1 MPRGL
6 RARLALSI
14 SLITAVVVGG
24 SFFAVH
30 QGTGSE
36 LQRKIDQDLNE
47 QFVEFQQQ
55 ALAGIDTTKQLERAA
70 KKWVASQR
78 YHPESRIFVIQ
89 VNGRPDVTNQQDV
102 VERELEAENGTGEA
116 ASETE
121 GTTRLLNAPSGMT
134 NASSEEAGRLRV
146 LSRPIVQ
153 DGQTLGTF
161 RVADPRQ
168 PIERAQAGLRKT
180 YLAVSL
186 VALLV
191 SIAVAVSVANLITR
205 PLRRMAGVASAV
217 DAGELTHRIGDVGT
231 GYEATMLAES
241 FDHMLDRLESAFT
254 RQHEFVSDASHE
266 LRTPLTVL
274 RGQLELLAREDD
286 SAEERVRTI
295 EMLLRGL
302 DHMSRLVDDM
312 LVLARAEAG
321 ELIQPQP
328 IVLADYLED
337 LQRDLPLFGERD
349 FHVEGPRHGTL
360 VADPDRLSQVLRNLV
375 KNAVSHT
382 EHGDR
387 VTVALKPRG
396 DRLEFSVADGGPGIP
411 QEQLERV
418 FDRFYRTD
426 TGRARD
432 EGGSGLGLAIAR
444 AIVKAHGGRIWAES
458 PAGGGASINFEV
470 PGYRPARAPPQY
482 ARPTRS

>member
-1 MPRGL
+1 VPRGL
-6 RARLALSI
+6 RTRLALSI

-36 LQRKIDQDLNE
+36 LQRKIDQDLKE

-55 ALAGIDTTKQLERAA
+55 TLPGVETTTQLERAA

-89 VNGRPDVTNQQDV
+89 IKGRPDVTNQQDV
-102 VERELEAENGTGEA
+102 VEREFEAENGTGEA
-116 ASETE
+116 ASEAE
-121 GTTRLLNAPSGMT
+121 GTTRLLDAPSGLT
-134 NASSEEAGRLRV
+134 NASSEEAGHLRV
-146 LSRPIVQ
+146 LSRPIAH

-168 PIERAQAGLRKT
+168 PIESAQAGLRKT
-180 YLAVSL
+180 YLAVGL
-186 VALLV
+186 AALLISV
-191 SIAVAVSVANLITR
+191 AVAVSVANLITR

-231 GYEATMLAES
+231 SNEVTMLAES

-254 RQHEFVSDASHE
+254 LQREFVSDASHE

-274 RGQLELLAREDD
+274 RGQLELLAREADN
-286 SAEERVRTI
+286 EEAGARTI
-295 EMLLRGL
+295 EMLLREL
-302 DHMSRLVDDM
+302 HHMSRLVDDM

-321 ELIQPQP
+321 ELVEPRP
-328 IVLADYLED
+328 IELEDYLED
-337 LQRDLPLFGERD
+337 LERDLPLFGERD

-360 VADPDRLSQVLRNLV
+360 TADPDRLSQVLRNLV

-387 VTVALKPRG
+387 VTVALRPRG
-396 DRLEFSVADGGPGIP
+396 DRLLFSVADGGPGIP
-411 QEQLERV
+411 PEQLERV

-426 TGRARD
+426 MGRARD

-458 PAGGGASINFEV
+458 PPGGGASINFEL
-470 PGYRPARAPPQY
+470 PGYRPARVLPRY
-482 ARPTRS
+482 MSPTRS